1 MIFDLHNFDP
11 RCRSCSKPGAAE
23 ASLSSSPGMSTM
35 NMVDTPPNCACSDLS
50 YLSSSQSEG
59 AYRTRSSSYSSTT
72 SSTRP
77 NRVNGVTPTS
87 SPSRKNK
94 NKVPLK
100 LEMCE
105 SVFKGLDCEF
115 GLKCTFA
122 HSESELQMSTLR
134 ERAEAGLI
142 DITTY
147 RTRPCLHHVMTGG
160 W

>member
-1 MIFDLHNFDP
+1 MIFDLLSFDP
-11 RCRSCSKPGAAE
+11 RCCSSKPGGAAE
-23 ASLSSSPGMSTM
+23 ASLSSSPSMSTTR
-35 NMVDTPPNCACSDLS
+35 MVDTPPNYACSDLW

-59 AYRTRSSSYSSTT
+59 EYRTRSSSYSST
-72 SSTRP
+72 RP
-77 NRVNGVTPTS
+77 NRVHDVSPTS

-94 NKVPLK
+94 NKLPLK

-105 SVFKGLDCEF
+105 SVVKGLDCVF
-115 GLKCTFA
+115 GAKCTFA